1 MSSKIA
7 NAANIDETWTFLG
20 QINYSST
27 TVNLPTKWD
36 ELLILYTSSGRIVQM
51 FNFYKQ
57 LMTKFTEVFGTNG
70 SGSGRCIIGST
81 NISYSGTSELEV
93 YVYYR

>member
-1 MSSKIA
+1 MGASIS

-27 TVNLPTKWD
+27 SVNLPAKWD
-36 ELLILYTSSGRIVQM
+36 ELLILYTTSGRIMQM
-51 FNFYKQ
+51 FNFFKE
-57 LMTKFTEVFGTNG
+57 LMAKFTEMSVTNA
-70 SGSGRCIIGST
+70 GRCIIGST
-81 NISYSGTSELEV
+81 KISYSGASGYEV

>member
-1 MSSKIA
+1 MSASIS

-27 TVNLPTKWD
+27 TVNLPSEWD
-36 ELLILYTSSGRIVQM
+36 ELLILYTSSGRIAQM
-51 FNFYKQ
+51 FNFYKE
-57 LMTKFTEVFGTNG
+57 LMAKFTEVFGAAG

-81 NISYSGTSELEV
+81 NISYSGASGLEV